1 MSDLFAQLA
10 LLKKHIEARDE
21 FEFVSIQEAKNR
33 VLFEDISANFD
44 SPSFSNSALDG
55 YVFAFKDKDEPLNI
69 KGSIFAGDF
78 KEYELGKN
86 EAYKIMTG
94 AKIPNNADTVLM
106 IEDELIKDNKLIVK
120 KDIKA
125 FNAVRIRGEEFKKGE
140 ILLKKGEILNSARI
154 ALLASQGISKLKVAK
169 KLNIAVFSS
178 GNEVVE
184 PSQKKEDFQIYNAN
198 ASAIIAMLGNENLNI
213 SYLGIIKDKL
223 DSIKQAL
230 GTDKYDIVITS
241 GGASVGEADFMKQAL
256 EELSFKEIFSKTEAK
271 FIKPT
276 KLFCKNSNFVLVLP
290 GNTVSA
296 LFSLFFFAKTLIFS
310 LLGANFEFEFI
321 SAKCKDEIR
330 LKNKRN
336 NILLGELENGYFIPD
351 MSLSAAKITVL
362 ARNSYIFISDYFK
375 ESIKENEE
383 LKLIKMLD
391 F

>member
-10 LLKKHIEARDE
+10 LLKKHIKVRDK
-21 FEFVSIQEAKNR
+21 FELIDIQEAKNR

-55 YVFAFKDKDEPLNI
+55 YVFAFKDKDEPLDI

-78 KEYELGKN
+78 KEYELDKN

-94 AKIPNNADTVLM
+94 AKIPKNADTVLM

-256 EELSFKEIFSKTEAK
+256 EELSFKDIFSKTEAK
-271 FIKPT
+271 FIKQT

-383 LKLIKMLD
+383 IKLIKMLD

>member
-55 YVFAFKDKDEPLNI
+55 YVFAFKDKDETLEI
-69 KGSIFAGDF
+69 KGSIFAGDLR
-78 KEYELGKN
+78 EYTLNKN
-86 EAYKIMTG
+86 ETYKIMTG
-94 AKIPNNADTVLM
+94 AKIPKNADTVLM

-154 ALLASQGISKLKVAK
+154 ALLVSQGISKLKVAK

-383 LKLIKMLD
+383 IKLIKMLD